1 MKNTWRDKLYQYRLL
16 IIIVCICLIGGC
28 GYAFYNSFKNKE
40 DSYVTHVSNGD
51 KTLVKTADITVTKD
65 DIYNYLLDSDGS
77 SMTLNTA
84 INYVADK
91 EITDQDAINSKV
103 DELKKQ
109 YLQYAG
115 TSDLNTYATDAG
127 YKDEDDFIKQVI
139 TPNAKLQLLQEKY
152 VNKNFKSLVKQYK
165 VKYIKYFTVDTES
178 QALKIIKDITDET
191 SFTNYFNENSGKD
204 AGMVTK
210 KSNDLDSKIVKKL
223 DKFTKDGIYAKAI
236 KTSESKYA
244 VVWVY
249 NTDKSNLKD
258 EIKKGLTS
266 LSDFTTKCETYYLR
280 KYNFDVYEPSI
291 KKAIKKTSKNYFE

>member
-51 KTLVKTADITVTKD
+51 KAIVKTADITVTKD
-65 DIYNYLLDSDGS
+65 DIYNYLLDNDGS
-77 SMTLNTA
+77 NMTLNTA

-103 DELKKQ
+103 DELKNQ

-152 VNKNFKSLVKQYK
+152 VDKNFKSLVKQYK
-165 VKYIKYFTVDTES
+165 VKYIKYF
-178 QALKIIKDITDET
+178 KDITDET
-191 SFTNYFNENSGKD
+191 SFTTYFDENSGTD

-210 KSNDLDSKIVKKL
+210 KSSDLDSKIVKKL

>member
-51 KTLVKTADITVTKD
+51 KAIVKTADITVTKD
-65 DIYNYLLDSDGS
+65 DIYNYLLDNDGS
-77 SMTLNTA
+77 NMTLNTA

-103 DELKKQ
+103 GELKNQ

-152 VNKNFKSLVKQYK
+152 VDKNFRRKRKGMWIY
-165 VKYIKYFTVDTES
+165 
-178 QALKIIKDITDET
+178 
-191 SFTNYFNENSGKD
+191 NYRKR
-204 AGMVTK
+204 TH
-210 KSNDLDSKIVKKL
+210 SKLNCQNQIQHYSRL
-223 DKFTKDGIYAKAI
+223 QR
-236 KTSESKYA
+236 
-244 VVWVY
+244 
-249 NTDKSNLKD
+249 
-258 EIKKGLTS
+258 
-266 LSDFTTKCETYYLR
+266 TT
-280 KYNFDVYEPSI
+280 
-291 KKAIKKTSKNYFE
+291 

>member
-28 GYAFYNSFKNKE
+28 GYAFYNIFKNKE

-51 KTLVKTADITVTKD
+51 KAIVKTADITVTKD
-65 DIYNYLLDSDGS
+65 DIYNYLLDNDGS
-77 SMTLNTA
+77 NMTLNTA

-103 DELKKQ
+103 DELKNQ

-152 VNKNFKSLVKQYK
+152 VDKNFKKLSKTIQ
-165 VKYIKYFTVDTES
+165 
-178 QALKIIKDITDET
+178 
-191 SFTNYFNENSGKD
+191 
-204 AGMVTK
+204 
-210 KSNDLDSKIVKKL
+210 SKI
-223 DKFTKDGIYAKAI
+223 Y
-236 KTSESKYA
+236 
-244 VVWVY
+244 
-249 NTDKSNLKD
+249 
-258 EIKKGLTS
+258 
-266 LSDFTTKCETYYLR
+266 
-280 KYNFDVYEPSI
+280 
-291 KKAIKKTSKNYFE
+291 

>member
-51 KTLVKTADITVTKD
+51 KAIVKTADITVTKD
-65 DIYNYLLDSDGS
+65 DIYNYLLDNDGS
-77 SMTLNTA
+77 NMTLNTA

-103 DELKKQ
+103 DELKNQ

-115 TSDLNTYATDAG
+115 TSDLNTYAIDAG

-152 VNKNFKSLVKQYK
+152 VDKNFKSLVKQYK
-165 VKYIKYFTVDTES
+165 VKYIK
-178 QALKIIKDITDET
+178 DITDET
-191 SFTNYFNENSGKD
+191 SFTTYFDENSGTD

-210 KSNDLDSKIVKKL
+210 KSSDLDSKIVKKL

-291 KKAIKKTSKNYFE
+291 KKAIKKKLF